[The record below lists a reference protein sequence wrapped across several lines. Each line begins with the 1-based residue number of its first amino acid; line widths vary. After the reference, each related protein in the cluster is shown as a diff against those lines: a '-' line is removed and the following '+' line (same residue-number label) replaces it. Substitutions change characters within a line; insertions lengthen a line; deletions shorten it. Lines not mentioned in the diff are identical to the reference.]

1 MKTKKY
7 ILVLTSVGLLSFAAS
22 GCSDWLDQE
31 PMDSNT
37 TALYFQNNEQFQNA
51 ANYLMA
57 NVYAFGRSFSSNESF
72 AVFFDYGTDLSGQSN
87 DELSGLNGAPDSESY
102 YSTPYSKLFY
112 INAVLAQAESY
123 TGDES
128 INQPVG
134 QAYFCRAMWNFF
146 LLKRYGGVTLVNR
159 AIDTSSEEVF
169 GPRNSRY
176 EVVQQILDD
185 LDQAISLLSSTT
197 KSSTSNDG
205 QVTVEAATALKAR
218 VCLFEGTWETYNG
231 RGSNDTTNGDGVTS
245 GAGTTMP
252 DNYPSITELLTM
264 ARDCAGAFVSG
275 GKYANEYSIW
285 MPTNSTGFDAYD
297 EQEFYYYFILEDA
310 SSNPYGLNKASNDEA
325 IYRSVF
331 DFDNNVTSGQNL
343 SHTYPASASRKL
355 MDMFLCTD
363 GLPINISP
371 LFQGYDGLN
380 DEFVNRDARMTS
392 LFKQAGEYYWTCSGQ
407 TGNSADYTTTPALG
421 GGENFTPT
429 LTANSANNIAYMG
442 RKFVF
447 ERDRLTTNEAYDYN
461 HIRLPE
467 MLLTYAE
474 AVYELNGSISD
485 SDLDNTVNVIRK
497 RARIAD
503 LTNSLV
509 NANGLSMLEE
519 IRRERAI
526 ELFGEGFRFSDLCRW
541 GIAEQ
546 ELDRPRCSYYVT
558 YEGNATGIGSSSF
571 YDASQFSGYITTA
584 EEAQSTYTGGMPTL
598 KAGALIMEQSNN
610 RIFSKKNY
618 LQAIPQNQISL
629 NPNLLQNPSW

>member
-1 MKTKKY
+1 MKTIKY
-7 ILVLTSVGLLSFAAS
+7 IPVLISAGLLSFAAS
-22 GCSDWLDQE
+22 GCTDWLDQE
-31 PMDSNT
+31 PMSSNT
-37 TALYFQNNEQFQNA
+37 TAMYFQNQEQFQNA
-51 ANYLMA
+51 ANYLMGDI
-57 NVYAFGRSFSSNESF
+57 YAFGRSFSSNDSF
-72 AVFFDYGTDLSGQSN
+72 SVFFDYGTDLSGQSN
-87 DELSGLNGAPDSESY
+87 DEVSGLNGAPDAENY
-102 YSTPYSKLFY
+102 YSTPYTSLFR

-123 TGDES
+123 KGDEN
-128 INQPVG
+128 IDQPVG
-134 QAYFCRAMWNFF
+134 QAYFCRAMWDFF
-146 LLKRYGGVTLVNR
+146 LLKRYGGVTLVSR
-159 AIDTSSEEVF
+159 AIDTASEEVF

-231 RGSNDTTNGDGVTS
+231 RGSNDSTNGDGVTS

-275 GKYANEYSIW
+275 GKYASEYSIW
-285 MPTNSTGFDAYD
+285 MPVNTTGLDVYD
-297 EQEFYYYFILEDA
+297 EQEPYYYFILEDA
-310 SSNPYGLNKASNDEA
+310 DSNPYGLNKASNDEA

-331 DFDNNVTSGQNL
+331 DYDNNSKDGQNL

-371 LFQGYDGLN
+371 LFKGYAGTN
-380 DEFVNRDARMTS
+380 DEFLNRDARMVS
-392 LFKQAGEYYWTCSGQ
+392 LFKQAGDYYWTCSGE
-407 TGNSADYTTTPALG
+407 TGASSDYTTTPELG

-429 LTANSANNIAYMG
+429 LTANSANNIAYKG

-447 ERDRLTTNEAYDYN
+447 ERDRTTTNEAYDYN

-509 NANGLSMLEE
+509 NTNGLSMLEE

-546 ELDRPRCSYYVT
+546 ELTRPRCSYYVT
-558 YEGNATGIGSSSF
+558 YEGNTTGIGSSSF

-584 EEAQSTYTGGMPTL
+584 EEAQSTYTAGMPTL

-618 LQAIPQNQISL
+618 LQAIPRTQISL